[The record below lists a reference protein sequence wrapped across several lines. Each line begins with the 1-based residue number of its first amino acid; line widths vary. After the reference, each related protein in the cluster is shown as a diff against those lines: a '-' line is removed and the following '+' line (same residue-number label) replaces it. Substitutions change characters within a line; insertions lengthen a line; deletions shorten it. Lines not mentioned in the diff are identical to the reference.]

1 MIYKPTYDY
10 GRVLFDDVNSCG
22 KALSREGR
30 ILVNIVEG
38 VKLDDSRYVAEGW
51 NDGEF
56 ITWISPF
63 NERNRLQDVNLTA
76 CAHFRLVRMT
86 FTVALVSWHVSLPPV
101 TACRLGSVHMYRS
114 Y

>member
-10 GRVLFDDVNSCG
+10 GRVLFDDVNSYG
-22 KALSREGR
+22 KAPSREGG

-63 NERNRLQDVNLTA
+63 NERNRLQDVNLTDLRTLSA
-76 CAHFRLVRMT
+76 CANDIHCSPCIITRVPSASDR
-86 FTVALVSWHVSLPPV
+86 V
-101 TACRLGSVHMYRS
+101 
-114 Y
+114 